1 MTSKRIKISV
11 IPAVGALILAAAA
24 FGSSAFATD
33 TVTPTPTP
41 SASPTVSTSSDEGD
55 VTVATNDEV
64 DVQAI
69 LGDLQVETAD
79 VQEIDDEV
87 DAVNNENTQ
96 EQASFDED
104 INAANQSG
112 NNEDS
117 VQLADSASIVTSV
130 TAPEVD
136 AMTADDTE
144 AHVLITG
151 TPSK

>member
-11 IPAVGALILAAAA
+11 LPAVGALMLAAAA

-33 TVTPTPTP
+33 TATPAP
-41 SASPTVSTSSDEGD
+41 SASPTTSSDDGD
-55 VTVATNDEV
+55 VTVATNDEI

-69 LGDLQVETAD
+69 LGDLQDENVD
-79 VQEIDDEV
+79 VQENDDEV
-87 DAVNNENTQ
+87 DAVSNENAS
-96 EQASFDED
+96 EQATFDED
-104 INAANQSG
+104 ISAANQSG
-112 NNEDS
+112 NSEDS
-117 VQLADSASIVTSV
+117 VELAESASIVTSL

-151 TPSK
+151 TSSK

>member
-1 MTSKRIKISV
+1 MTSKRVKISV
-11 IPAVGALILAAAA
+11 LPAVGALLIAAAA

-33 TVTPTPTP
+33 TATPVP
-41 SASPTVSTSSDEGD
+41 SASPTVSSSSDEGD
-55 VTVATNDEV
+55 VSVATNDEI

-69 LGDLQVETAD
+69 LDDVQVETAD
-79 VQEIDDEV
+79 VQEVDNEV
-87 DAVNNENTQ
+87 DAVNNENTS

-117 VQLADSASIVTSV
+117 VQLADSANIVTSV

-151 TPSK
+151 TPTK

>member
-130 TAPEVD
+130 TVPEVT

>member
-11 IPAVGALILAAAA
+11 LPAVGALMLAAAA

-33 TVTPTPTP
+33 TATPAP
-41 SASPTVSTSSDEGD
+41 SASPTTSSDDGD
-55 VTVATNDEV
+55 VTVATNDEI

-69 LGDLQVETAD
+69 LGDLQDENVD
-79 VQEIDDEV
+79 VQENDDEV
-87 DAVNNENTQ
+87 DAVSNENAS

-104 INAANQSG
+104 ISAANQSG
-112 NNEDS
+112 NSEDS
-117 VQLADSASIVTSV
+117 VELAESASIVTSLM
-130 TAPEVD
+130 APEVD

-151 TPSK
+151 TASK

>member
-1 MTSKRIKISV
+1 MRSKRIKITV
-11 IPAVGALILAAAA
+11 LPAVGALMLAAAA
-24 FGSSAFATD
+24 FGSSAFATE
-33 TVTPTPTP
+33 TAAPLP
-41 SASPTVSTSSDEGD
+41 SASPTNSSPSDEGD
-55 VTVATNDEV
+55 VSVATNDEI

-69 LGDLQVETAD
+69 LDDLQVENAD
-79 VQEIDDEV
+79 VQESDDEV
-87 DAVNNENTQ
+87 DAVNNENTS

-112 NNEDS
+112 NDEDS
-117 VQLADSASIVTSV
+117 VQLAESASIVTSV
-130 TAPEVD
+130 TAPEVE

>member
-11 IPAVGALILAAAA
+11 LPAVGALMLAAAA

-33 TVTPTPTP
+33 TATPAP
-41 SASPTVSTSSDEGD
+41 SASPTTSSDDGD
-55 VTVATNDEV
+55 VTVATNDEI

-69 LGDLQVETAD
+69 LGDLQDENVD
-79 VQEIDDEV
+79 VQENDDEV
-87 DAVNNENTQ
+87 DAVSNENAS

-104 INAANQSG
+104 ISAANQSG
-112 NNEDS
+112 NSEDS
-117 VQLADSASIVTSV
+117 VELAESASIVTSL

-151 TPSK
+151 TSSK

>member
-11 IPAVGALILAAAA
+11 LPAVGALILAAAA

-33 TVTPTPTP
+33 TVTPTP
-41 SASPTVSTSSDEGD
+41 SASPTISTTSDEGD

-130 TAPEVD
+130 TVPEVT

>member
-11 IPAVGALILAAAA
+11 LPAVGALMLAAAA

-33 TVTPTPTP
+33 TATPAP
-41 SASPTVSTSSDEGD
+41 SASPTTSSDDGD
-55 VTVATNDEV
+55 VTVATNDEI

-69 LGDLQVETAD
+69 LGDLQDENVD
-79 VQEIDDEV
+79 VQENDDEV
-87 DAVNNENTQ
+87 DAVSNENAS

-104 INAANQSG
+104 ISAANQSG
-112 NNEDS
+112 NSEDS
-117 VQLADSASIVTSV
+117 VELAESASIVTSLM
-130 TAPEVD
+130 APEVD

-151 TPSK
+151 TSSK

>member
-11 IPAVGALILAAAA
+11 LPAVGALILAAAA

-33 TVTPTPTP
+33 TVTQTP
-41 SASPTVSTSSDEGD
+41 SVSPTISTTSDEGD

-130 TAPEVD
+130 TVPEVT

>member
-1 MTSKRIKISV
+1 MTSKRVKISV
-11 IPAVGALILAAAA
+11 LPAVGALLIAAAA

-33 TVTPTPTP
+33 TVTPVP
-41 SASPTVSTSSDEGD
+41 SASPTVSSSSDEGD
-55 VTVATNDEV
+55 ASVATNDEI

-69 LGDLQVETAD
+69 LGDVQVETAD
-79 VQEIDDEV
+79 VQESDDEV
-87 DAVNNENTQ
+87 DAVNNENTS

-112 NNEDS
+112 NDEDS
-117 VQLADSASIVTSV
+117 VQLAESASIVTSV

-151 TPSK
+151 TPTK

>member
-1 MTSKRIKISV
+1 MRSKRIKITV
-11 IPAVGALILAAAA
+11 LPAVGALMLAAAA
-24 FGSSAFATD
+24 FGSSAFATE
-33 TVTPTPTP
+33 TAAPLP
-41 SASPTVSTSSDEGD
+41 SASPTNSSPSDEGD
-55 VTVATNDEV
+55 VTVATNDEI

-69 LGDLQVETAD
+69 LDDLQVENAD
-79 VQEIDDEV
+79 VQESDDEV
-87 DAVNNENTQ
+87 DAVNNENTS

-112 NNEDS
+112 NDEDS
-117 VQLADSASIVTSV
+117 VQLAESASIVTSV
-130 TAPEVD
+130 TAPEVE

>member
-11 IPAVGALILAAAA
+11 LPAVGALMLAAAA
-24 FGSSAFATD
+24 FGSSAFASD
-33 TVTPTPTP
+33 TATPAP
-41 SASPTVSTSSDEGD
+41 SASPTTSSDDGD
-55 VTVATNDEV
+55 VTVATNDEI

-69 LGDLQVETAD
+69 LGDLQDENVD
-79 VQEIDDEV
+79 VQENDDEV
-87 DAVNNENTQ
+87 DAVSNENAS

-104 INAANQSG
+104 ISAANQSG
-112 NNEDS
+112 NSEDS
-117 VQLADSASIVTSV
+117 VELAESASIVTSL

-151 TPSK
+151 TSSK

>member
-11 IPAVGALILAAAA
+11 LPAAGALVLAAAA

-33 TVTPTPTP
+33 TVTPTP

-64 DVQAI
+64 DVKAI

-96 EQASFDED
+96 EQASFDDD

>member
-11 IPAVGALILAAAA
+11 LPAVGALMLAAAA

-33 TVTPTPTP
+33 TATPTP
-41 SASPTVSTSSDEGD
+41 SASPTVSTTSDEGD
-55 VTVATNDEV
+55 VTVVTDDEIE
-64 DVQAI
+64 VQAI
-69 LGDLQVETAD
+69 LGDLQDENAD
-79 VQEIDDEV
+79 VQENDNEV
-87 DAVNNENTQ
+87 DAVNNENAS

-112 NNEDS
+112 NSEDS
-117 VQLADSASIVTSV
+117 VELTESASIITSV